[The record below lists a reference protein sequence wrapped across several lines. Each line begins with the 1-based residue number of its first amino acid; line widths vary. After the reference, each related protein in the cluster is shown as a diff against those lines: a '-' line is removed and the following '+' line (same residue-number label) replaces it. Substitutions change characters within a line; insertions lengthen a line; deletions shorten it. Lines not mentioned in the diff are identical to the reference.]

1 MANIFSKICKE
12 CDGQCCKTF
21 EIFLL
26 KKDLEKLDK
35 FKDKINIKKE
45 GSGLLMYHKDKC
57 FFQNPKTGCIL
68 SEEDKP
74 FDCKLF
80 PLTFLYKNKKL
91 NFYLMEDCSYL
102 NEIPKEWI
110 EKTKKWAVKELET
123 WTEED
128 KLTFSNIMEENS
140 LSELREI

>member
-1 MANIFSKICKE
+1 
-12 CDGQCCKTF
+12 
-21 EIFLL
+21 
-26 KKDLEKLDK
+26 
-35 FKDKINIKKE
+35 
-45 GSGLLMYHKDKC
+45 
-57 FFQNPKTGCIL
+57 
-68 SEEDKP
+68 
-74 FDCKLF
+74 
-80 PLTFLYKNKKL
+80 
-91 NFYLMEDCSYL
+91 MEDCSYL